1 MALPLAEPSCYSQAM
16 LTCLRVRSF
25 AIIDELE
32 VELGSGLNVVT
43 GETGAGKSILVDA
56 IDLVLGGRGK
66 PEVVRTGATQAEV
79 EATFDVSGDAI
90 LRERLLARGI
100 EETDELIV

>member
-1 MALPLAEPSCYSQAM
+1 MALPLAEPSCYSHAM
-16 LTCLRVRSF
+16 LTCLRVKNF

-56 IDLVLGGRGK
+56 LELVLGGRGK
-66 PEVVRTGATQAEV
+66 PEIVRTGEKQAEV
-79 EATFDVSGDAI
+79 EAVFEIGNDPTIRA
-90 LRERLLARGI
+90 RLEAAGVEL
-100 EETDELIV
+100 DE